1 MRRVDA
7 ATGNAAFM
15 STAPSS
21 LTSKVQ
27 PLAFDTGIFAL
38 AFLDA
43 AAAFVGTEGVVHL
56 VGPEPK
62 VIQVHGGA
70 VLDAA
75 SDGKRLVTGGDDGQ
89 VMETRSDGSTR
100 ILAGQKGR
108 WIDRVALGPD
118 GVVAWSAGKTA
129 HVLPTKGE
137 PKSLDVP
144 STVGGLAFA
153 PKGLRLAVAHYGGV
167 TLWFPN
173 AAAAKPELFGWKGS
187 HLGVTF
193 SPDGRFLVTTMQ
205 EPALHGWRVVDGAH
219 MRMSG
224 YPSRVKSFA
233 FTADGKWLATS
244 GSGEA
249 ILWPFQAKDGPM
261 GKEPSMLAPS
271 PTTRVTVVAPHP
283 KDPVVGIGYEDGMV
297 MMVRIADAAEI
308 LLRKPDSDPV
318 SAMAWH
324 PSGGAVAFG
333 TQGGKGGLLAF

>member
-1 MRRVDA
+1 MV
-7 ATGNAAFM
+7 
-15 STAPSS
+15 SAPSS
-21 LTSKVQ
+21 LTSKVR
-27 PLAFDTGIFAL
+27 PLAFDAGIVAV
-38 AFLDA
+38 AFLSSK
-43 AAAFVGTEGVVHL
+43 AAFAGADGAVTL
-56 VGPEPK
+56 VGVEEGAAP
-62 VIQVHGGA
+62 VTVRVHDGG
-70 VLDAA
+70 VLSAA
-75 SDGKRLVTGGDDGQ
+75 SDGQRLVTGGDDGR
-89 VMETRSDGSTR
+89 VMETLADGTTR
-100 ILAGQKGR
+100 ELALQKNR

-118 GVVAWSAGKTA
+118 GAVAYSAGKVA
-129 HVLPTKGE
+129 HVLQQKGE
-137 PKSLDVP
+137 PKSLEVP

-173 AAAAKPELFGWKGS
+173 AAGAKPEVYGWKGS
-187 HLGVTF
+187 HLGVAF

-261 GKEPSMLAPS
+261 GKEPAMLAPS

-283 KDPVVGIGYEDGMV
+283 KDPVLAIGYEDGMV
-297 MMVRIADAAEI
+297 MMVRISDGAEI
-308 LLRKPDSDPV
+308 LLRAPDSDPV
-318 SAMAWH
+318 TAMAWH
-324 PSGGAVAFG
+324 GSGGAVAFG
-333 TQGGKGGLLAF
+333 TDKGKGGLLAF

>member
-1 MRRVDA
+1 
-7 ATGNAAFM
+7 M
-15 STAPSS
+15 SSAPSS

-27 PLAFDTGIFAL
+27 PFSFDAGILAV
-38 AFLDA
+38 AFLGA
-43 AAAFVGTEGVVHL
+43 APVFVGAEGTAYLAGTDTRDVVLHA
-56 VGPEPK
+56 
-62 VIQVHGGA
+62 GA

-75 SDGKRLVTGGDDGQ
+75 ADGKRLVTGGDDGR
-89 VMETRSDGSTR
+89 VVEMLADGATRV
-100 ILAGQKGR
+100 LAEQKGR

-118 GVVAWSAGKTA
+118 GVLAYSAGKMA
-129 HVLPTKGE
+129 HVVQPKGE
-137 PKSLDVP
+137 PKRLDVP

-173 AAAAKPELFGWKGS
+173 APGAKPELFGWKGS
-187 HLGVTF
+187 HLGVKF
-193 SPDGRFLVTTMQ
+193 SPDGRFLVTIMQ

-249 ILWPFQAKDGPM
+249 ILWPFQSKDGPM
-261 GKEPSMLAPS
+261 GKEPAMLAPS
-271 PTTRVTVVAPHP
+271 PTSRVTVAAPHP
-283 KDPVVGIGYEDGMV
+283 KDPVVAIGYEDGMV
-297 MMVRIADAAEI
+297 MMARISDGAEI
-308 LLRKPDSDPV
+308 LLRAPDSDAV
-318 SAMAWH
+318 SAIAWH

-333 TQGGKGGLLAF
+333 TAGGKGGLLAF

>member
-1 MRRVDA
+1 
-7 ATGNAAFM
+7 M
-15 STAPSS
+15 SSAPSS
-21 LTSKVQ
+21 LTTKVR
-27 PLAFDTGIFAL
+27 PLAFDTGIVAL

-43 AAAFVGTEGVVHL
+43 SAAFVGAEGTVHRLGLAEGV
-56 VGPEPK
+56 EP
-62 VIQVHGGA
+62 VPVAVHGGA
-70 VLDAA
+70 VLHAA
-75 SDGKRLVTGGDDGQ
+75 GDGRRLVTGGDDGR
-89 VMETRSDGSTR
+89 VVELKADGAPR
-100 ILAGQKGR
+100 ELAAHKGR

-118 GVVAWSAGKTA
+118 GVVAYSAGKTA
-129 HVLPTKGE
+129 HVLPAKGE
-137 PKSLDVP
+137 AKSFDAP

-173 AAAAKPELFGWKGS
+173 APGAKPELYGWKGS
-187 HLGVTF
+187 HLGVAF
-193 SPDGRFLVTTMQ
+193 SPDGRFLVTSMQ

-271 PTTRVTVVAPHP
+271 PTSRVTVVAPHP
-283 KDPVVGIGYEDGMV
+283 KDPVIAIGWEDGMV
-297 MMVRIADAAEI
+297 MMVRISDGAEI
-308 LLRKPDSDPV
+308 LLRAPDADPV
-318 SAMAWH
+318 TAIAWH

-333 TQGGKGGLLAF
+333 TDRGAGGLLLF